1 MLYLLELTQNVNQS
15 VKSVQTNTKV
25 HEKLH
30 KHNFL
35 ITKKYTALS
44 IMYDTMIFY
53 DASKNYDI
61 SDIYK
66 DHLLTTAVYT
76 LTCAYLNMLIFPSL

>member
-1 MLYLLELTQNVNQS
+1 
-15 VKSVQTNTKV
+15 
-25 HEKLH
+25 
-30 KHNFL
+30 
-35 ITKKYTALS
+35 
-44 IMYDTMIFY
+44 MYDTMIFY